1 MTGRIQRKV
10 AKDLVKELLTITE
23 NQSISLSKK
32 QQRYKWTIL
41 KTFLAFLSL
50 IFCRGEKKILPLQ
63 QKKQRPAFL
72 QGIGRLRAAFFI
84 IMEQK
89 KRVTFYIDGFN
100 FYFGLKRTKRID
112 VAWRHFYWVDIVKL
126 CESFLGEGQI
136 LEKVIYF
143 TASPLSPQKNSRQSA
158 FLNANKLINGDRFEI
173 VRGKYLEKHIICP
186 YCKGDISRPEEK
198 KTDVNISIRMV
209 EDCVMGATDIV
220 ALVSADSDLVPPIEL
235 IQRRFPGI
243 GIKVYFP
250 PSNFSNDLKDNLIHH
265 RSKPVLMIK
274 NIRRFQSAVM
284 PGSVSKDGKTYTIPD
299 KWR

>member
-1 MTGRIQRKV
+1 MQEHRP
-10 AKDLVKELLTITE
+10 
-23 NQSISLSKK
+23 
-32 QQRYKWTIL
+32 
-41 KTFLAFLSL
+41 LAS
-50 IFCRGEKKILPLQ
+50 G
-63 QKKQRPAFL
+63 
-72 QGIGRLRAAFFI
+72 FFI
-84 IMEQK
+84 MENH

-100 FYFGLKRTKRID
+100 FYFGLKRTKKIDSDWRNFYWID
-112 VAWRHFYWVDIVKL
+112 VVKL
-126 CESFLGEGQI
+126 CESFLGENQI

-143 TASPLSPQKNSRQSA
+143 TASPLSPIKNSRQSA
-158 FLNANKLINGDRFEI
+158 FLNANKLINGERFEI
-173 VRGKYLEKHIICP
+173 VRGKYLDKHIICP

-209 EDCVMGATDIV
+209 EDCVLGKTDIV

-235 IQRRFPGI
+235 IQRLFPQV

-284 PGSVSKDGKTYTIPD
+284 PDEVSKGDKVYTIPD
-299 KWR
+299 KWKGQ